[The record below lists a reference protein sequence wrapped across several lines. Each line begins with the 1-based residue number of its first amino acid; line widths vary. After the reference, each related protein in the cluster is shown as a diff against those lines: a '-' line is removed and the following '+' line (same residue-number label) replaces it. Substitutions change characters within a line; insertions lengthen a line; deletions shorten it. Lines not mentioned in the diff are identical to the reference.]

1 MINFIGRHFQQEMIL
16 QCVRW
21 YLAYSLS
28 YRDIEKIM
36 KERELEVDHSTI
48 QRWVVHYAPKLERT
62 LVITAAQVNHVPI
75 IAHYA
80 RRLGLVEL
88 VNRLVPVEMEVEP
101 GLIVL
106 GLVLDTL
113 SGRSPLVSSRDGLRS
128 L

>member
-1 MINFIGRHFQQEMIL
+1 MAYPFQP
-16 QCVRW
+16 V
-21 YLAYSLS
+21 
-28 YRDIEKIM
+28 
-36 KERELEVDHSTI
+36 
-48 QRWVVHYAPKLERT
+48 T
-62 LVITAAQVNHVPI
+62 LNPDQVITAAQVNHLPI

-113 SGRSPLVSSRDGLRS
+113 SGRSPLYHLETAFEAW
-128 L
+128 